1 MHAMKAGACR
11 PRPGG
16 GFILVYTLW
25 TLAAAAMLL
34 AMLPKLGAGKL
45 DAGQISAAVEQR
57 QIVNAL
63 DYVLRYSRNFNAD
76 LDPRL
81 QGFNRLQQESA
92 VRKAKSDNRLAILQ
106 ALLDSM
112 NFKVTLPDPSKNK
125 DNNSATQG
133 VAEDAAYQQAGS
145 ASDLGTGNQNAIYV
159 QRKEPYKLKL
169 GEVEFVVRVT
179 PVNSRPNL
187 NLIQPKALV
196 RYLVY
201 LGLEARAAQGLA
213 DVVKDWT
220 DSDDETSPLGAE
232 KDYYNRLYPP
242 YPPRNS
248 PLRTWAET
256 AYLKD
261 ADAGLV
267 RFLRQN
273 FSLQGGAAAVL
284 ASQVPAKAI
293 AALSNLPLST
303 VEAIIRNH
311 EEEKKKKDIAVASI
325 VALDDLKLFNE
336 AATWAETSG
345 LSRIRIESPHAAV
358 EAVYDAKNNQ
368 LIEWWIE

>member
-1 MHAMKAGACR
+1 MHAMKTGISR

-45 DAGQISAAVEQR
+45 DAGQISAAIEQR

-125 DNNSATQG
+125 DSNSATQG
-133 VAEDAAYQQAGS
+133 VAEDAAYQQAAS
-145 ASDLGTGNQNAIYV
+145 ASSLGTGNQNAIYV

-169 GEVEFVVRVT
+169 GEVEFMVRIT

-213 DVVKDWT
+213 DVVKDWI
-220 DSDDETSPLGAE
+220 DPDDETSPLGAE

-248 PLRTWAET
+248 PLRTWAEA

-293 AALSNLPLST
+293 AALSNLPVST

-345 LSRIRIESPHAAV
+345 LSGIRIESPHAAL
-358 EAVYDAKNNQ
+358 EAVYDVKSNQ